1 MAKKTKFE
9 DAKNNVNTNVVNGS
23 DPTIATTAPV
33 TLPSE
38 VCNNTNTQ
46 PDVILN
52 QPSVTDELE
61 KFTILENNIVSP
73 DDYVKFT
80 ELANVYNL
88 FNKIELQ
95 KLNKD
100 DLICLIGSV
109 IDRLYKSE
117 QQHKENTQALQD
129 EIKCLNVRVQD
140 SRQKTGMSV
149 DTTQSY
155 TDLMSDLG
163 TYKSW

>member
-1 MAKKTKFE
+1 MAKKTKFN
-9 DAKNNVNTNVVNGS
+9 DTQKDVNTNVVNGS
-23 DPTIATTAPV
+23 DPAITT
-33 TLPSE
+33 TLPDTLQSE
-38 VCNNTNTQ
+38 VCNNTNVTSDVISHL
-46 PDVILN
+46 PDVI
-52 QPSVTDELE
+52 DELE
-61 KFTILENNIVSP
+61 KFTILENNIVQP

-88 FNKIELQ
+88 FNKTELQ

-117 QQHKENTQALQD
+117 QHHKEITQKYQD
-129 EIKCLNVRVQD
+129 EIMSLNVRVQD
-140 SRQKTGMSV
+140 SRKNNGMSV